1 MYRGSKILLKYC
13 EKKFLWKCSA
23 IQYTSWCAL
32 RHMHTG
38 ITGYVP
44 VFFLAWG
51 RKFQLV
57 QSVLRLLDVLILWS
71 NWGWKFWVCVC
82 VCACVYVYAYTC
94 REYCNC
100 VSIVHKLTDKKHSS
114 SQSPLTPT
122 LSSILPLPLVFQ
134 LLLSYENTF
143 HLSPSHC
150 RISCPPPHSPA
161 HIPPHTGPPPSPHPY
176 TQPPPLS
183 SPHPCVLTW
192 RRQETP
198 QKGSSFSAGL
208 APGRTEQCPQ
218 PEDLI

>member
-1 MYRGSKILLKYC
+1 
-13 EKKFLWKCSA
+13 
-23 IQYTSWCAL
+23 
-32 RHMHTG
+32 MHTG

-100 VSIVHKLTDKKHSS
+100 VSIVHKLTDKKHSLLPIPPNPHPLLNSAS
-114 SQSPLTPT
+114 SPGIPIAPLTWKYLPP
-122 LSSILPLPLVFQ
+122 LSLPLQTF
-134 LLLSYENTF
+134 LSTSTLPCT
-143 HLSPSHC
+143 HPSTH
-150 RISCPPPHSPA
+150 RP
-161 HIPPHTGPPPSPHPY
+161 TPSPHPY

-208 APGRTEQCPQ
+208 VPGRTEQCPQ